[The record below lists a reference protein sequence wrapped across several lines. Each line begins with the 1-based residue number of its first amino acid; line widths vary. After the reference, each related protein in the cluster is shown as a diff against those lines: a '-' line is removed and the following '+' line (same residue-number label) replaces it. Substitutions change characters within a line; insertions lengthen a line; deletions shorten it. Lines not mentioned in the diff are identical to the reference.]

1 MTFPKVPLTSYMC
14 KYCPS
19 GPEGPQFEV
28 RFGSDNTTHP
38 CAIIRDIS
46 KPFDD
51 KPDKTRQSHVA
62 NAKRMT
68 QSKNDANR
76 GGRSLAEVF
85 YMICDNSSA
94 IIASTDDHPNDDKI
108 TWGQCMKFRKPYN
121 GMKVMSRSGTDQVM
135 LACGRR
141 TKEFFPV
148 ARKLGFRTMI
158 PKESKSGGRTTLV
171 PFTGNPLSL
180 EYPVILEHD
189 TFRKG
194 MPKEELKL
202 ILLDDSIKAPKREA
216 NELKFGIPGMA
227 QPKCGSNGQ
236 RQCREKNCTAMTQP
250 NYDGCCK
257 THHKVFKDRYES
269 DGVSAEEGWKAE
281 RRDAGKPITKTIHC
295 PNEAKGCDW
304 FCQSNESRRYCGHIK
319 NCKFKNKAVSLCKS
333 MLKSTLCTCVNLTHI
348 YLIQYHL

>member
-304 FCQSNESRRYCGHIK
+304 FCQSNESRRYCSHIK